1 MVTTSAQASALKL
14 DRPETT
20 SILSLLLS
28 GTLPCGGASFENTQG
43 YVDQQA
49 KDEERRRKQ
58 EEAEAEAQDAIAF
71 DKIKGDIREAYEKVQ
86 IQMKELK
93 NYGKDKAVR
102 QRAQQLSLTILDDA
116 IGEKYEKAVA
126 SLKDKEKFRQSLTEG
141 AELAELLK
149 KAVDE
154 LIQQVNKANSD
165 NSLFGRM
172 RIFLNDLVNEDSSDN
187 KKK

>member
-1 MVTTSAQASALKL
+1 
-14 DRPETT
+14 
-20 SILSLLLS
+20 
-28 GTLPCGGASFENTQG
+28 
-43 YVDQQA
+43 
-49 KDEERRRKQ
+49 
-58 EEAEAEAQDAIAF
+58 
-71 DKIKGDIREAYEKVQ
+71 
-86 IQMKELK
+86 MKELK

-116 IGEKYEKAVA
+116 IVQKYEKPVA
-126 SLKDKEKFRQSLTEG
+126 ALKDKEKFRQSLTEG